1 VLRGQPQTSAGPC
14 DELRT
19 EFEEAKE
26 ELFDLCM
33 EMRSRGAFKTMS
45 WEDIQNL
52 RLTSHLAAQ
61 VKPKPD
67 DAMWYNNLRHTK
79 LYLRYLCWTCL
90 RIFLVSPAGADTSDI
105 GPSTIFKAHTHS
117 VWDL

>member
-1 VLRGQPQTSAGPC
+1 M
-14 DELRT
+14 

-26 ELFDLCM
+26 DLFDLCM

-45 WEDIQNL
+45 WEDLQNL

-67 DAMWYNNLRHTK
+67 DPMWYNLKHMK
-79 LYLRYLCWTCL
+79 LYLRCWTCL
-90 RIFLVSPAGADTSDI
+90 RIFLVSPAGGDTSDI
-105 GPSTIFKAHTHS
+105 EPSTISKAHTS